1 MLLLKKFL
9 NARLLKKKKK
19 SLQAYLMNRMN
30 MSLWVIAFKKKF
42 MITSYS
48 LSTIVSYNS
57 RRSKLSFQCH
67 VNVKLKW
74 LKMVKKL
81 LIWLYRISIKNL
93 KFSTIWF
100 SSISR
105 CQLWTVSTLVKK
117 SITCLIKIKFFH
129 TKNPFLSKLN
139 LILSK

>member
-57 RRSKLSFQCH
+57 RCSKLSFQCH

-100 SSISR
+100 SSISK
-105 CQLWTVSTLVKK
+105 CQSWTVTSHVKK
-117 SITCLIKIKFFH
+117 LTSYLTKINFSN
-129 TKNPFLSKLN
+129 TINPSLLKLN
-139 LILSK
+139 L